1 MHAGSDRGC
10 SYHDLGTKRGEF
22 HVQKCQR
29 STMTPRANAKR
40 RKTTAIVRAQTQAL
54 GMVLLRMVVQTRS
67 AKYAKDSQCS
77 GGGTPDLFLKD
88 LPSPNHR
95 KQSRLAGLTLLAWD
109 QDHDENNGHAERKP
123 PLDDIF
129 RWHITHS
136 YTYTSMVW
144 YLCYIIYGR
153 QTVARKMTWKALIG
167 ARFTS
172 HVLTFRLGLDS
183 GFWRPQR
190 SY

>member
-1 MHAGSDRGC
+1 
-10 SYHDLGTKRGEF
+10 
-22 HVQKCQR
+22 
-29 STMTPRANAKR
+29 MTPRANAKR

-136 YTYTSMVW
+136 VHLYQYGMV
-144 YLCYIIYGR
+144 LMLHYIWPSDCRTKNDVEGSDWC
-153 QTVARKMTWKALIG
+153 TL
-167 ARFTS
+167 
-172 HVLTFRLGLDS
+172 HVLCSHIQVGVRF
-183 GFWRPQR
+183 GFLATATIILQP
-190 SY
+190 SYFFDGSIIAQPYHTI